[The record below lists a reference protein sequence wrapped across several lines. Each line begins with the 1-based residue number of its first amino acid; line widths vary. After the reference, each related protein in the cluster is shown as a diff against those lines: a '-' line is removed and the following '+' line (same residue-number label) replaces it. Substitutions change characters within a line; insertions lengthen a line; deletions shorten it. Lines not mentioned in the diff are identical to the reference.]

1 MPIPE
6 QRNLEEA
13 RGILGK
19 WLAEQLP
26 GATDVEI
33 GPIGGPAATGFSN
46 ETLLFDATWNDD
58 GRPRTEPLVVRVKPV
73 AHTVFLEADF
83 EYQYKVLSTLG
94 ARTDVPVPNMRWF
107 EADDTWLGAP
117 FFVMDHV
124 NGRAPS
130 DSPPYTHEGWLLSE
144 STPEQRRT
152 LVRSGLES
160 MTKVHA
166 VDWRALGLDFLDKPQ
181 YGRLGF
187 EQQLR
192 YYEASFDWAIGGNP
206 PPDVGIAALDWV
218 RAHAP
223 DHDPE
228 ITLCWGDARINNQL
242 FGADYRVAAVVDWEM
257 VTLADPMMDL
267 GWWLFLDRFFHEAQL
282 ATRMEGFPTREE
294 MVSYYEQVSGRTARD
309 LEFYEIFAGLRFTVV
324 MMRLAELFFEFDLID
339 RAQSTETARN
349 NPVTRATAD
358 LLGIAPPGEPTAGY

>member
-19 WLAEQLP
+19 WLAAQLP
-26 GATDVEI
+26 GVTDVEV

-46 ETLLFDATWNDD
+46 ETLLFDATWNEN

-83 EYQYKVLSTLG
+83 DYQYQVLSTLG
-94 ARTDVPVPNMRWF
+94 AKTDVPVPNMRWF
-107 EADDTWLGAP
+107 EPDDTWLGAP

-144 STPEQRRT
+144 STPEQRAT
-152 LVRSGLES
+152 LVHSGLES
-160 MTKVHA
+160 MAKVHA
-166 VDWRALGLDFLDKPQ
+166 VDWRGLGLDFLDKPQ

-206 PPDVGIAALDWV
+206 APDVGVAALEWV

-223 DHDPE
+223 AQDPE

-282 ATRMEGFPTREE
+282 APRMEGFPTREE
-294 MVSYYEQVSGRTARD
+294 MVSYYEQVSGRTAHD
-309 LEFYEIFAGLRFTVV
+309 LDFYEIFAGLRFTVV